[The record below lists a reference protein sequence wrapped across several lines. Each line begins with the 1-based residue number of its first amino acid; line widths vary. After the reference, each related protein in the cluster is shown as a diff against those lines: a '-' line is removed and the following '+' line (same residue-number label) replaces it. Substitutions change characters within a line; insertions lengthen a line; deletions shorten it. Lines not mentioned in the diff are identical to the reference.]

1 MQKIHVFHSDDELS
15 HLKSTYQSLLVL
27 LFYLIASKMQYARLC
42 LYDLIIQKF
51 CINLYKNNVD
61 KYIVR

>member
-1 MQKIHVFHSDDELS
+1 M
-15 HLKSTYQSLLVL
+15 
-27 LFYLIASKMQYARLC
+27 LFFYSIASKMQYAGFC

-61 KYIVR
+61 KYTMRWDIKKYIKWNNLINLGSL

>member
-1 MQKIHVFHSDDELS
+1 MSFTIMNYLT
-15 HLKSTYQSLLVL
+15 LKSTYQNLLML
-27 LFYLIASKMQYARLC
+27 FFYLIASKMQYARFC

-61 KYIVR
+61 KYIMR